1 MLGKYCNDYYTPH
14 VHTLHIQVIYKHN
27 FPASSQQ
34 IKCNSL
40 YLHINVILY
49 LSTKCKTLYKVRQ
62 VKIFVQSA
70 NCTFGEQLQNTNTPL
85 IIKQSQ

>member
-1 MLGKYCNDYYTPH
+1 MPGKYCDDYYTPH
-14 VHTLHIQVIYKHN
+14 VHTLHIQAIYKHTVIN

-40 YLHINVILY
+40 YLRINVILY

-62 VKIFVQSA
+62 VKVFVQSA
-70 NCTFGEQLQNTNTPL
+70 NCMFGEQLQNTNAPL
-85 IIKQSQ
+85 II

>member
-1 MLGKYCNDYYTPH
+1 MPGKYCDDYHTPH
-14 VHTLHIQVIYKHN
+14 VHTLHIQAIYKHTVIN

-40 YLHINVILY
+40 YLRINVILY

-62 VKIFVQSA
+62 VKVFVQSA
-70 NCTFGEQLQNTNTPL
+70 NCTFGEQLQNTNAPL
-85 IIKQSQ
+85 II